1 MPGDTIKFTFADN
14 SVQIIQIGA
23 TGSYYIDSGMSI
35 RKIEP
40 GENFRSIGASMT
52 YSYKSVQSNVF
63 DKIEDVIVSEV
74 STHQFI
80 GEHNIIQEIEQVW
93 SDELQSWMKNP
104 KADLIDIYGLT
115 VRERQIEKLVKSE
128 GKYFKDADATI
139 EFDTTEADPFT
150 IYAIGTWERTTSG
163 TIGNPTNPGY
173 RPGYNA
179 LEFVTAGYM
188 DFYNNKYYDGADGF
202 NPKLQINNQLISVD
216 ELGLYYA
223 SKPGK
228 LSVIELGNGVVAEMS
243 YQIRN
248 IDFRIEANKTYGNL
262 VAARAAYDTAVQSLE
277 NYYMDLA
284 EEAQV
289 QFDEDQKA
297 IANEAELPA
306 INPMDDNSANE
317 CDALQENVRSTYTK
331 LILALIKAQ
340 EEEKRAEGLL

>member
-1 MPGDTIKFTFADN
+1 
-14 SVQIIQIGA
+14 
-23 TGSYYIDSGMSI
+23 
-35 RKIEP
+35 
-40 GENFRSIGASMT
+40 
-52 YSYKSVQSNVF
+52 
-63 DKIEDVIVSEV
+63 
-74 STHQFI
+74 
-80 GEHNIIQEIEQVW
+80 
-93 SDELQSWMKNP
+93 
-104 KADLIDIYGLT
+104 
-115 VRERQIEKLVKSE
+115 
-128 GKYFKDADATI
+128 
-139 EFDTTEADPFT
+139 
-150 IYAIGTWERTTSG
+150 
-163 TIGNPTNPGY
+163 
-173 RPGYNA
+173 
-179 LEFVTAGYM
+179 M

-248 IDFRIEANKTYGNL
+248 IDFRIEADKTYGNL

-277 NYYMDLA
+277 NYYMGLA

-297 IANEAELPA
+297 ITNEAELPA

>member
-1 MPGDTIKFTFADN
+1 
-14 SVQIIQIGA
+14 
-23 TGSYYIDSGMSI
+23 
-35 RKIEP
+35 
-40 GENFRSIGASMT
+40 
-52 YSYKSVQSNVF
+52 
-63 DKIEDVIVSEV
+63 
-74 STHQFI
+74 
-80 GEHNIIQEIEQVW
+80 
-93 SDELQSWMKNP
+93 
-104 KADLIDIYGLT
+104 
-115 VRERQIEKLVKSE
+115 
-128 GKYFKDADATI
+128 
-139 EFDTTEADPFT
+139 
-150 IYAIGTWERTTSG
+150 
-163 TIGNPTNPGY
+163 
-173 RPGYNA
+173 
-179 LEFVTAGYM
+179 M